1 MGIFKKIRAKREKKR
16 LLKAQQEAMW
26 KNPTQSTT
34 RPKFTMGGYYPGEGT
49 GMGGG
54 ENTGGGGSKIVGI
67 PLDERDYV
75 NKDEGVKIFKD
86 KSDPNVEPVNWDNRE
101 HNIETTGGGSEVNV
115 DSDSPS
121 IDVHPSWK
129 DTYSE
134 LKEKPTKTKK
144 QVETIKARNERTIAN
159 RQSKANAVKK
169 GASTYKFITPEGKT
183 VTRSLVDPKA

>member
-1 MGIFKKIRAKREKKR
+1 MGIFDKIRAKREKKR

-34 RPKFTMGGYYPGEGT
+34 RPKFTMSGYYPGEGT

-67 PLDERDYV
+67 PPDVSDYV

-86 KSDPNVEPVNWDNRE
+86 KSNPNVEPVNWDNRE
-101 HNIETTGGGSEVNV
+101 HGGSKVNV

-121 IDVHPSWK
+121 VDVHPSWK

-144 QVETIKARNERTIAN
+144 QVETTKARNERTIAN
-159 RQSKANAVKK
+159 RQSRANAVKK
-169 GASTYKFITPEGKT
+169 GASTYKFITPDGKT
-183 VTRSLVDPKA
+183 KTMSLVDPKA

>member
-101 HNIETTGGGSEVNV
+101 HNIETTGGGSKVNV

-144 QVETIKARNERTIAN
+144 QVETIKARNKRTIAN
-159 RQSKANAVKK
+159 RRSKANAIKE
-169 GASTYKFITPEGKT
+169 GASTYEIITPDGKT
-183 VTRSLVDPKA
+183 KTMSLVDPKA